1 METPTRTKNPGF
13 TNSDTGKSLREG
25 INKIV
30 SNYRKNNPLNP
41 RLKGNR
47 ELYIKSALMLF
58 LFICPY
64 IIFLIYSPVV
74 WIAIPLL
81 FVLTFGMVGSALNI
95 MHDAA
100 HGAYSASDRVNKYM
114 SMTIYLQGAY
124 LLCWRIQHNLFHHMY
139 TNIKGL
145 DGDIE
150 PPYWLLR
157 FSKHSRW
164 LRNHQ
169 YQHRYAPFAYGF
181 LTLGKFFGDFASLIR
196 YSKMDLPPKYK
207 FNLGWELV
215 KAFVFKTVYIFF
227 ALVMPILVT
236 DYTWWQV
243 MIGFFLVH
251 YFSSIFVSFVF
262 QTAHVVAGVEEY
274 PEVKE
279 GEDVNSHITIHAI
292 LTTCGWKSKFLSWY
306 AGGLNNQVLHHI
318 LYRISHVHYPYLYKP
333 IKELIQSVGL
343 VYNEEASFFKA
354 CRNHLEQLRIFGIK
368 PEQSIK
374 SSV

>member
-1 METPTRTKNPGF
+1 MGTTTRFKNSKYSSSEKGRF
-13 TNSDTGKSLREG
+13 LREG
-25 INKIV
+25 IKNIV
-30 SNYRKNNPLNP
+30 SSYKEKNPSNPH
-41 RLKGNR
+41 LKGNR

-58 LFICPY
+58 LFISPY

-81 FVLTFGMVGSALNI
+81 FVLAFGMVGSALNI

-100 HGAYSASDRVNKYM
+100 HGAYSTSDRVNRIM
-114 SMTIYLQGAY
+114 SMTIYLQGAN

-150 PPYWLLR
+150 PPWWLLR
-157 FSKHSRW
+157 FSKYSHW

-169 YQHRYAPFAYGF
+169 YQHRYATFAYGF
-181 LTLGKFFGDFASLIR
+181 LTLGKFFGDFASLIT
-196 YSKMDLPPKYK
+196 YSKMDLPPKYR

-215 KAFVFKTVYIFF
+215 KAFASKTVYIFF
-227 ALVMPILVT
+227 AIVLPILVT

-262 QTAHVVAGVEEY
+262 QTAHVVADVEEY
-274 PEVKE
+274 PEKKE
-279 GEDVNSHITIHAI
+279 NENVDSNNIIHAI

-318 LYRISHVHYPYLYKP
+318 LYRISHVHYPYLYEPMK
-333 IKELIQSVGL
+333 KLIQSVGL